1 MTWHQKPHEGLRV
14 VIICRLV
21 KLGVFVSPRR
31 REEVSMVIK
40 GECFVF
46 LAEEGGY
53 GERPTLVDLGC
64 VEGDGEI

>member
-1 MTWHQKPHEGLRV
+1 MAV
-14 VIICRLV
+14 
-21 KLGVFVSPRR
+21 
-31 REEVSMVIK
+31 K
-40 GECFVF
+40 GEGFVF